1 VKLREIVER
10 LSLKV
15 ITGHDSLEVDVTHG
29 YCSDLMSDVIANAQE
44 DELWVTLQVH
54 QNIIAVAVLKSM
66 AGIVLT
72 KERLPEEATIA
83 KAEAE
88 GLPVMT
94 SSLSA
99 FQLVGELFQLGISG
113 R

>member
-1 VKLREIVER
+1 MKLSEIVEK

-15 ITGHDSLEVDVTHG
+15 ITGGDALDIEVQHG
-29 YCSDLMSDVIANAQE
+29 YCSDLMSDVIANAE
-44 DELWVTLQVH
+44 EGDLWVTLQVH
-54 QNIIAVAVLKSM
+54 QNIIAVAELKGL

-72 KERLPEEATIA
+72 KDRLPEGATIA

-94 SSLSA
+94 SSLPA
-99 FQLVGELFQLGISG
+99 FQLVGELFKLGLTG
-113 R
+113 T